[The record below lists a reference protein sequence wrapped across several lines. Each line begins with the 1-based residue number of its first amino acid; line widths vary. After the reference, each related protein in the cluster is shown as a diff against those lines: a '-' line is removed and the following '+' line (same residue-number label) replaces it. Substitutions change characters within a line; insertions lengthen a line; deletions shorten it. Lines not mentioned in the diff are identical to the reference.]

1 MTSIVKV
8 IELISEGKT
17 IEEAMQSAVTEA
29 AKTLQNIR
37 QVNVEHIEARV
48 ENNKIS
54 KYRVICKLSFLIDRA
69 VEHHG

>member
-29 AKTLQNIR
+29 AKTLHNIK

-54 KYRVICKLSFLIDRA
+54 KYRVICKLSFLIEREG
-69 VEHHG
+69 EHHA

>member
-8 IELISEGKT
+8 IELISEGNS
-17 IEEAMQSAVTEA
+17 IEAAIESAVTEA
-29 AKTLQNIR
+29 TKTLHNIK

-54 KYRVICKLSFLIDRA
+54 KYRVNVKISFLIDANRK
-69 VEHHG
+69 